1 MVNMSRRDV
10 LAALSAVAAIGAVGA
25 EAQTSPGPEHTSAT
39 PAKAPSA
46 DHASASLASASLA
59 SARVFR
65 LDQMPTRKMAN
76 GGESVDCVRG
86 ILATGE
92 AVNLHESVQPAGVAP
107 NPLHVIHHSEFILVR
122 EGEIDFEHDG
132 KAERVGPG
140 DAIYV
145 AHGTLHTLR
154 NVGNGPAKYFVVGIG
169 GDIRK

>member
-1 MVNMSRRDV
+1 MSRRDV
-10 LAALSAVAAIGAVGA
+10 LAALSAVAAIGALGA
-25 EAQTSPGPEHTSAT
+25 EAQSSARPEHSAAT
-39 PAKAPSA
+39 PADA
-46 DHASASLASASLA
+46 ASTSLA
-59 SARVFR
+59 SARVFH
-65 LDQMPTRKMAN
+65 LDHMPTRKMAN
-76 GGESVDCVRG
+76 GGESADCVRG

-92 AVNLHESVQPAGVAP
+92 AVNLHESVLPAGVAP

-145 AHGTLHTLR
+145 AYGTLHTLR
-154 NVGNGPAKYFVVGIG
+154 NVGNGPAKYVVVGIG